1 MFTADEITDEQVQQ
15 LEEGVELRNET
26 GIFAATD
33 VTRLSSNELQM
44 TVHQGV
50 YHQVKRMLAAVGNK
64 VESLHRQQIGKFDLG
79 DIAEGEWIYLTE
91 EQIQLAKQRDE

>member
-1 MFTADEITDEQVQQ
+1 
-15 LEEGVELRNET
+15 
-26 GIFAATD
+26 
-33 VTRLSSNELQM
+33 M

-50 YHQVKRMLAAVGNK
+50 YHQVKRMIAAVGNK
-64 VESLHRQQIGKFDLG
+64 VESLHRQQIGQFDLG